1 MIEIVREQREEA
13 MAFER
18 IGATYK
24 LPVTFVAIGE
34 VICIRG
40 KHYTP
45 FPRTNGVKDCAGCAL
60 RDENCDKIQC
70 SKPDRK
76 DGVSVFFKRVY

>member
-1 MIEIVREQREEA
+1 MIEIVREQREETR
-13 MAFER
+13 AFER

-34 VICIRG
+34 VICRRG

-45 FPRTNGVKDCAGCAL
+45 FPRPKGVRNCKGCAL
-60 RDENCDKIQC
+60 INENCDKIQC
-70 SKPDRK
+70 SKFDRK
-76 DGVSVFFKRVY
+76 DGIFVFFKRVY

>member
-1 MIEIVREQREEA
+1 MIEIVREQREET

-34 VICIRG
+34 VRCFRG
-40 KHYTP
+40 KS
-45 FPRTNGVKDCAGCAL
+45 FR
-60 RDENCDKIQC
+60 
-70 SKPDRK
+70 
-76 DGVSVFFKRVY
+76 

>member
-1 MIEIVREQREEA
+1 METKKITP
-13 MAFER
+13 AFER

-45 FPRTNGVKDCAGCAL
+45 FPRPKGVRGCLGCAL
-60 RDENCDKIQC
+60 VKENCDKIQC
-70 SKPDRK
+70 SKFDRK
-76 DGVSVFFKRVY
+76 DGISVFFKRVY

>member
-1 MIEIVREQREEA
+1 MIEIVREQREET

-40 KHYTP
+40 KHYTA
-45 FPRTNGVKDCAGCAL
+45 FPRPKGGREC
-60 RDENCDKIQC
+60 
-70 SKPDRK
+70 
-76 DGVSVFFKRVY
+76 

>member
-1 MIEIVREQREEA
+1 MIEIVREQREET

-24 LPVTFVAIGE
+24 LPVTFVAIEE
-34 VICIRG
+34 VLEICG
-40 KHYTP
+40 QGHVA
-45 FPRTNGVKDCAGCAL
+45 FPRPKDAK
-60 RDENCDKIQC
+60 NCDGCSLRFLDCKSIQC

-76 DGVSVFFKRVY
+76 DGISVFFKRVY

>member
-1 MIEIVREQREEA
+1 MIKIVKEQREET

-18 IGATYK
+18 VGATYK

-45 FPRTNGVKDCAGCAL
+45 FPRPKGVRDCVGCAL
-60 RDENCDKIQC
+60 RDENCVKIQC
-70 SKPDRK
+70 SKFDRK
-76 DGVSVFFKRVY
+76 DGISVFFKRVY

>member
-1 MIEIVREQREEA
+1 MIEIVNEQREET

-45 FPRTNGVKDCAGCAL
+45 FPSPKGVRECLCCAL

-70 SKPDRK
+70 SKFDRK
-76 DGVSVFFKRVY
+76 DGIFVFFKRVY